1 MRKVKVHKT
10 KTQLSHLVEQA
21 SLSDPV
27 VMAQAGKP
35 VIKVISLQMPET
47 QQVKRI
53 GRMTAPSPWP

>member
-1 MRKVKVHKT
+1 MN
-10 KTQLSHLVEQA
+10 
-21 SLSDPV
+21 DPV

-53 GRMTAPSPWP
+53 GFMTGLVTVPDDFDRSGQAQIEQVFGGKSCG